1 MEDKYK
7 FTIPK
12 FPYVQTD
19 MPIITGAKDK
29 HGVDIKEGDILKM
42 NGKYN
47 FVVYWNNYLLHW
59 GLFPI
64 DELQKVNSDY
74 VYTGKICNSIDA
86 YLKYTRS
93 NLMAVSIDV
102 YILTNSI
109 NWNKKFHPEIIG
121 SVYSDIDIRDFITRK
136 RLGY

>member
-19 MPIITGAKDK
+19 MPIVTGAKDK
-29 HGVDIKEGDILKM
+29 HGVDIKEGDILKIQFVH
-42 NGKYN
+42 N
-47 FVVYWNNYLLHW
+47 FVVYWNSYLLHW

-64 DELQKVNSDY
+64 NKLQKLNPNY
-74 VYTGKICNSIDA
+74 KFTGEFFNSIDA
-86 YLKYTRS
+86 YLKHIGS
-93 NLMAVSIDV
+93 NIMAISIDD

-109 NWNKKFHPEIIG
+109 NWNKKFHPEIVG
-121 SVYSDIDIRDFITRK
+121 SVYSNIDITNFIT
-136 RLGY
+136 YWY